1 VTILPSLAL
10 LDALA
15 AAVCGR
21 DLPAVRRLINGPG
34 STTLPREVR
43 EEALAVAG
51 APCTSWRAPVA
62 LWRCCHQATQL
73 LHSTP
78 PSHVEPAEPWMDGES
93 WMESEPTDPR
103 QLELDATWV

>member
-1 VTILPSLAL
+1 MTILPSLAL

-15 AAVCGR
+15 TAVCGR

-51 APCTSWRAPVA
+51 APCTSWRAPIA
-62 LWRCCHQATQL
+62 LWRCYD
-73 LHSTP
+73 
-78 PSHVEPAEPWMDGES
+78 VEPAEPWMDSAS
-93 WMESEPTDPR
+93 WMDSEPTDPR